1 MSPYDNENM
10 KKAVALRTD
19 KEGSS
24 PIVIASGLGP
34 VAERIVKTAL
44 DNSVPVYEDSTLATI
59 LSQIKLSGKVPD
71 ELYQSIIEIYMY
83 LISLGDNP
91 GLEEIFKDEPKDD
104 EKVQQY
110 QENNEIKSEIR
121 K

>member
-1 MSPYDNENM
+1 MLLYDNENM

-44 DNSVPVYEDSTLATI
+44 DNSVPVYEDSTLVTI
-59 LSQIKLSGKVPD
+59 LSQVKLSGKVPD

-91 GLEEIFKDEPKDD
+91 RLEEIFNEKPKDEKD
-104 EKVQQY
+104 EKNIQ
-110 QENNEIKSEIR
+110 NESEL
-121 K
+121 KK